1 MFAHALSRTPLLLP
15 LQENPWL
22 IWVVGPATC
31 FRALRKGHLGQLM
44 RGSGRAAL
52 GNLED
57 WSGWAQHGN
66 PLDPPLLR
74 GCNSCC
80 VLVSCRQSSEG
91 QGPGWPGWVLRT
103 GPGPFLPWWPLVVA
117 ALGPRMSPVCLPRPG
132 KSRPELVCPPGSCP
146 RWRAPPMTAI
156 KRVRSP
162 DAPAQ
167 PLPTLAQSLGLGRLH
182 PLQGLGAPTRQLRA
196 CLR

>member
-1 MFAHALSRTPLLLP
+1 MFAHALSRTPP
-15 LQENPWL
+15 
-22 IWVVGPATC
+22 PAPP
-31 FRALRKGHLGQLM
+31 RKSLAHLGSWPCHLFQGLEEGPPGTS
-44 RGSGRAAL
+44 RSAGSGRAAL
-52 GNLED
+52 GNLEG

-66 PLDPPLLR
+66 PLNPPLLR
-74 GCNSCC
+74 GCNSCH
-80 VLVSCRQSSEG
+80 VLLSCRQSSEG

-103 GPGPFLPWWPLVVA
+103 GPSPFLPWWPLVVA
-117 ALGPRMSPVCLPRPG
+117 ALGPRMGPVCLPRPG
-132 KSRPELVCPPGSCP
+132 KSRPEVVCPPGSCP

-156 KRVRSP
+156 KRVQSP

-196 CLR
+196 GLR